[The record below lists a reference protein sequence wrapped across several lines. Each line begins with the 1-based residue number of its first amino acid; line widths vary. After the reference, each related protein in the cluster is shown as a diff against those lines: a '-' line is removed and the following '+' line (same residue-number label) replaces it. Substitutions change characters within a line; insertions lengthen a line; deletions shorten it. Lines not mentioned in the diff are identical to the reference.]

1 MTEVKLSLQ
10 SIQNDKALWEE
21 KGFALPSY
29 DIEKVRANTREN
41 PEWVHFGGGNIFR
54 AFPARI

>member
-21 KGFALPSY
+21 KGFVLPSY
-29 DIEKVRANTREN
+29 DIEKVRANTKEN
-41 PEWVHFGGGNIFR
+41 P
-54 AFPARI
+54 